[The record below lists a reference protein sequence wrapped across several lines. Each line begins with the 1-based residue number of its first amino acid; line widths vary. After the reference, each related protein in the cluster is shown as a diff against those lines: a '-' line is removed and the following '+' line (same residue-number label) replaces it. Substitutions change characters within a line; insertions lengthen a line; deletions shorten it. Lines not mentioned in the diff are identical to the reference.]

1 MDSFML
7 TAERIHLSNCEN
19 TLWAD
24 SVSGDK
30 EDCIMR
36 AETGTPKRGKDERG
50 RPSMAATEKKR
61 DEAGRGA
68 G

>member
-1 MDSFML
+1 MVSFML
-7 TAERIHLSNCEN
+7 TAERKHSSNFDN

-24 SVSGDK
+24 NISDDR

-36 AETGTPKRGKDERG
+36 AETGTHERGKDERG